1 MTYQDKQTDGTSKP
15 FEPPVEEKPKQ
26 AGSPWVKGV
35 GLLFLLL
42 LAWQLYFWFG
52 GQLSLQILA
61 ERETQ
66 LRALQEA
73 RPGLVMLVAFA
84 LYVLVTGLSLPGATA
99 MTLVVSWY
107 LGFWRSLLL
116 ISFAST
122 TGATVAFLLSRY
134 LLRDW
139 MSSRFGDRLD
149 GFNRNLERDGAFY
162 LFTLRLI
169 PVVPFFIINVVM
181 GLTPIKTWTFW
192 WVSQVGMFAGTCV
205 YVYAGASVP
214 SLKVLADRGISG
226 IISPQ
231 LLVAFALLGLFPLIV
246 RRTLTWATG
255 KESAGEN

>member
-1 MTYQDKQTDGTSKP
+1 MQERSEHSDNTTNRLAVPIGDQSRSG
-15 FEPPVEEKPKQ
+15 
-26 AGSPWVKGV
+26 GSAWLKGV
-35 GLLFLLL
+35 ALMLLLF

-52 GQLSLQILA
+52 DQLSIHSLA
-61 ERETQ
+61 EREKPLQ
-66 LRALQEA
+66 ALQEA

-84 LYVLVTGLSLPGATA
+84 LYVIVTGLSLPGATA

-149 GFNRNLERDGAFY
+149 GFNRNLEKDGVFY

-169 PVVPFFIINVVM
+169 PVVPFFVINVVM

-205 YVYAGASVP
+205 YMYAGASVP
-214 SLKVLADRGISG
+214 SLKVLAERGISE
-226 IISPQ
+226 IVSPQ
-231 LLVAFALLGLFPLIV
+231 LLLAFALLGLFPLIV
-246 RRTLTWATG
+246 RKTLTWATG
-255 KESAGEN
+255 KRTEEQN

>member
-1 MTYQDKQTDGTSKP
+1 MEEPNEHSNEPTNPFAAPTGEQLRSDGS
-15 FEPPVEEKPKQ
+15 Q
-26 AGSPWVKGV
+26 WLKGAA
-35 GLLFLLL
+35 LLLIPL

-52 GQLSLQILA
+52 DRLSLQSLA
-61 ERETQ
+61 EHETQ
-66 LRALQEA
+66 LRALQEE
-73 RPGLVMLVAFA
+73 RPALVMLVAFA

-99 MTLVVSWY
+99 MTLVISWF

-149 GFNRNLERDGAFY
+149 GFNRNLEKDGAFY

-169 PVVPFFIINVVM
+169 PVVPFFVINVVM
-181 GLTPIKTWTFW
+181 GLTPLKTWTFW
-192 WVSQVGMFAGTCV
+192 WVSQIGMFAGTCV

-214 SLKVLADRGISG
+214 SLKVLSDRGLSG
-226 IISPQ
+226 IVSPQ
-231 LLVAFALLGLFPLIV
+231 LLVAFALLGLFPLVV
-246 RRTLTWATG
+246 RKTLTWATG
-255 KESAGEN
+255 QESVAEN